1 MPESRARTP
10 EPGSARTPPIPQTT
24 RAAEP
29 QRARSLAGGSER
41 DSQSQALPP
50 TAPRTPSPAA
60 PTAVLR
66 SSSERSRPAPLGEL
80 DLSTTRELSDDEP
93 EGDERDST
101 PPPLPMR
108 ADRAEPPSSKS
119 LREAAPKRKDRDPE
133 DDPEGAVADSAE
145 ALLQRLEGM
154 LGGASV
160 AARAAGVEVA
170 RWGGKAS
177 RGAGWLLARAR
188 RAMQAPRR
196 PAAPRRRTAAPPRS
210 SLRSSPLRQN
220 PQLNVQRPRSEEAS
234 VAPRAQ
240 GSRALL
246 WSCLVAVVA
255 VSIGYLARRAP
266 VLPAA
271 PAAARVVA
279 AAPAALAEPSPRVSA
294 VAPAPAEV
302 VVAPS
307 SGAAPRSLASSVLA
321 DEDSSALES
330 NAAPSS
336 ARAGADGLNGSQRA
350 LGSSSS
356 GDEFGQGRLLKPVI
370 YRLRLDDVGGTLRG
384 ERTATGFEI
393 SIQGRRVLD
402 SGTSITRRD
411 PRVSK
416 VSTHNSSQ
424 GTRVSFRFRE
434 TIPAYRVRLRKD
446 VLEILISES

>member
-1 MPESRARTP
+1 M
-10 EPGSARTPPIPQTT
+10 
-24 RAAEP
+24 
-29 QRARSLAGGSER
+29 
-41 DSQSQALPP
+41 
-50 TAPRTPSPAA
+50 
-60 PTAVLR
+60 
-66 SSSERSRPAPLGEL
+66 
-80 DLSTTRELSDDEP
+80 STTRELGDDEP
-93 EGDERDST
+93 DDDERDST

-119 LREAAPKRKDRDPE
+119 LREAAPKRKEREPE
-133 DDPEGAVADSAE
+133 DNPEGAVADSAE
-145 ALLQRLEGM
+145 ALLERLEGM

-177 RGAGWLLARAR
+177 RGAGWLLGRAR
-188 RAMQAPRR
+188 RALQAPRR
-196 PAAPRRRTAAPPRS
+196 PAVPRRRTAAPPRS

-220 PQLNVQRPRSEEAS
+220 PQLNVQRPRSEEAN

-266 VLPAA
+266 ILPAA

-279 AAPAALAEPSPRVSA
+279 AALPAPTVTAEPNARVSA
-294 VAPAPAEV
+294 VAPPGPPAEV
-302 VVAPS
+302 VVGPA
-307 SGAAPRSLASSVLA
+307 SGVASRSLSLSVSA
-321 DEDSSALES
+321 DEDSNPLES
-330 NAAPSS
+330 TAAAS
-336 ARAGADGLNGSQRA
+336 AARLAADGLNGSTRA

-356 GDEFGQGRLLKPVI
+356 GDEFGQGRLQRPVI
-370 YRLRLDDVGGTLRG
+370 YRLRLDDVGGALRG

-402 SGTSITRRD
+402 SGTNITRRD
-411 PRVSK
+411 PRVAK

-424 GTRVSFRFRE
+424 GTRISFRFRE
-434 TIPAYRVRLRKD
+434 TIPAYKVRLRKD